1 MKIKT
6 LFLIGIIFLINSI
19 VFAGEINNN
28 FLFGAYKDTHIEQVD
43 KVAAHL
49 KKHNYEKAESQMGWV
64 AILVAG
70 YDTSAEYDIFNGEI
84 ELHKNN
90 LDLSEVH
97 LKKALAKYDRYK
109 GRNTPLLY
117 NELAKLYC
125 IKGNYQKA
133 LEYSDKAMKSEHFE
147 EEFIE
152 TRIDILKNI
161 PNYNGKSLIAS
172 DDLVPDME
180 QQFNI
185 EKFELNDN
193 LQDLQKLFS
202 AITEI
207 DNVIGKTENIT
218 WGEVF
223 GFTKKQRTQYKNK
236 ADEYPIAA
244 LTKAMLM
251 YTLGYKEDGENLANK
266 IIGSHYFWN
275 MDNDT
280 KAEYYRIVGLMEHNP
295 KKYDNAIN
303 LLTKSLELNP
313 KNPNTY
319 YSRSW
324 YYCELGKNELALE
337 DIDKYIELMPDD
349 YIGYEKKGQ
358 YLKNLKRYDE
368 AVKMFDK
375 AVSLNSK
382 ADYSKQEK
390 KSTLNI
396 IADEKIPYEEKERK
410 RQLSHSE
417 MLVNLLKTG
426 GLLKRVQ
433 KQGNIMVYFVDADI
447 WFDGGSSGRVT
458 TLEIVDDYSIL
469 RGCKI
474 SDFKDY
480 KTGKLL
486 FRYRTRVRE
495 LPTINTSSF

>member
-1 MKIKT
+1 MNIFKKFLFIT
-6 LFLIGIIFLINSI
+6 CFMFLIVHTTYASE
-19 VFAGEINNN
+19 VNNT
-28 FLFGAYKDTHIEQVD
+28 FLFSSYQNTQIEQID
-43 KVAAHL
+43 KVATHL
-49 KKHNYEKAESQMGWV
+49 QKHNYEKAEKQMDWV

-70 YDTSAEYDIFNGEI
+70 YDTSAEYDIFKGEI

-90 LDLSEVH
+90 LDLAEVH
-97 LKKALAKYDRYK
+97 YKKALAKYATYV
-109 GRNTPLLY
+109 GRNSALLH

-125 IKGNYQKA
+125 LKGNYQKA
-133 LEYSDKAMKSEHFE
+133 LDYSDKAMKSEHFE

-161 PNYNGKSLIAS
+161 PNYNGKTLIAT
-172 DDLVPDME
+172 DDLIPEIE

-185 EKFELNDN
+185 EKFELYDN
-193 LQDLQKLFS
+193 LEDLQKLFS

-207 DNVIGKTENIT
+207 DKVIGKTENIT
-218 WGEVF
+218 WGEIF

-236 ADEYPIAA
+236 VEEYPIAA

-266 IIGSHYFWN
+266 IIESHYFWN
-275 MDNDT
+275 MDNYT

-295 KKYDNAIN
+295 KKYDNSIN

-324 YYCELGKNELALE
+324 YYSELGMHEIAIE

-349 YIGYEKKGQ
+349 YSGYEKKGE
-358 YLKNLKRYDE
+358 YLRNLKRYDE

-375 AVSLNSK
+375 ALSLNKNSQESK
-382 ADYSKQEK
+382 EGKKQAIHSIEEAKISPEERYRKTRLDVTQTLINQMMSIGDVRKIKKQNNVMIFYVDENLFFNSSASGFYNEIDIIEEYS
-390 KSTLNI
+390 L
-396 IADEKIPYEEKERK
+396 
-410 RQLSHSE
+410 
-417 MLVNLLKTG
+417 
-426 GLLKRVQ
+426 
-433 KQGNIMVYFVDADI
+433 
-447 WFDGGSSGRVT
+447 
-458 TLEIVDDYSIL
+458 L
-469 RGCKI
+469 RGCRD
-474 SDFKDY
+474 SEFRSN

-486 FRYRTRVRE
+486 YKHRAKVIE
-495 LPTINTSSF
+495 IP